1 MKDQFME
8 IRRYEGK
15 TAVVTGAGNG
25 IGACM
30 VQRLLKEGAKVA
42 ALDIDMEALNR
53 LYDGNNS
60 VLTLR
65 CDVSSSKNVE
75 EAVTAAVDHFGRI
88 DCLFNNAGIIGRHS
102 LLDTTDEDWK
112 KVIDINLTGTFYINR
127 AVLRVMVEKGIK
139 GSVVNTSSCA
149 AFVVSP
155 NTGAYA
161 ASKGGVSQFT
171 KFAAIEMAPH
181 GIRVNAIAPG
191 ASTTRI
197 TEGTRFDEERNKM
210 FLSNIPMGRYGTPE
224 EAVSAA
230 LYLGSDDASYI
241 TGVTLLEDG
250 GFTLF

>member
-1 MKDQFME
+1 MME

-15 TAVVTGAGNG
+15 IAIVTGAGNG

-30 VQRLLKEGAKVA
+30 VQRLLKEGARVA
-42 ALDIDMEALNR
+42 ALDIDVESLNR
-53 LYDGNNS
+53 LYSDSNE
-60 VLTLR
+60 VLAVR
-65 CDVSSSKNVE
+65 CDVSNKKSVE
-75 EAVTAAVDHFGRI
+75 AAVNAAVERFGRI

-102 LLDTTDEDWK
+102 LLETSEEEWK
-112 KVIDINLTGTFYINR
+112 KVIDINLTGTFLINQ
-127 AVLRVMVEKGIK
+127 AVLRFMVDNGIK
-139 GSVVNTSSCA
+139 GAVVNTSSCA

-155 NTGAYA
+155 NTDAYA
-161 ASKGGVSQFT
+161 ASKDGVSQFT
-171 KFAAIEMAPH
+171 KFAALEMAPH

-191 ASTTRI
+191 TSTTRI
-197 TEGTRFDEERNKM
+197 PEETRFNEERNRM
-210 FLSNIPMGRYGTPE
+210 FLSSIPMGRYGAPE